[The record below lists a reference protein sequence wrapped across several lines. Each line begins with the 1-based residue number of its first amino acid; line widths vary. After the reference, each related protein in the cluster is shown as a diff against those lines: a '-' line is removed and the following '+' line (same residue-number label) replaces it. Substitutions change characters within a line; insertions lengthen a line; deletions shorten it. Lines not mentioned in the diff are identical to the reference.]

1 LLAKAESAGYYYAI
15 LVKVTG
21 YIMHRLFD
29 KSFMFSILIALL
41 SLLTVVPPS
50 YAAATPTQ
58 ETAPDFTLSDMQ
70 GIAHNL
76 VDYRGSVVVLNFWAS
91 WCPECVLEMPSLDG
105 LYNRLKKDGL
115 VVIGVSVDRARADI
129 AQLAGKVSYPILL
142 DERGDVFVKKYT
154 ITRLPATIIIDREGG
169 IVKKIYG
176 GRDFS
181 SGSFIGEMTGLLQEK
196 KRQ

>member
-1 LLAKAESAGYYYAI
+1 M
-15 LVKVTG
+15 
-21 YIMHRLFD
+21 MHRLCD
-29 KSFMFSILIALL
+29 KSFIFFIRIALL
-41 SLLTVVPPS
+41 SLLTVVPSS
-50 YAAATPTQ
+50 YAASTKTQ

-70 GIAHNL
+70 GIAHKL

-91 WCPECVLEMPSLDG
+91 WCPECVLEMPYLDS

-115 VVIGVSVDRARADI
+115 VVIGVSVDRRRGDI

-142 DERGDVFVKKYT
+142 DEKGDVFVKKYT
-154 ITRLPATIIIDREGG
+154 ITRLPATIIIDRDGA

-176 GRDFS
+176 GWDFS
-181 SGSFIGEMTGLLQEK
+181 SQAFIGEMTSLLQEK

>member
-1 LLAKAESAGYYYAI
+1 
-15 LVKVTG
+15 
-21 YIMHRLFD
+21 MHRLID
-29 KSFMFSILIALL
+29 KSSIFFIKIALL
-41 SLLTVVPPS
+41 SILTVVPSS
-50 YAAATPTQ
+50 YAASNPIREA
-58 ETAPDFTLSDMQ
+58 APDFTLSDMQ
-70 GIAHNL
+70 GIAHKL

-91 WCPECVLEMPSLDG
+91 WCRECVLEMPSLDG

-129 AQLAGKVSYPILL
+129 AQLAGKVSYPVLL
-142 DERGDVFVKKYT
+142 DERGDVFVKEYT
-154 ITRLPATIIIDREGG
+154 ITRLPATIIIDRDGA

-196 KRQ
+196 KGK

>member
-1 LLAKAESAGYYYAI
+1 
-15 LVKVTG
+15 
-21 YIMHRLFD
+21 MMRRLFD
-29 KSFMFSILIALL
+29 KALIFLISITLL

-50 YAAATPTQ
+50 YAASTRTQ

-70 GIAHNL
+70 GIAHKL
-76 VDYRGSVVVLNFWAS
+76 IDYRGSVVVLNFWAS
-91 WCPECVLEMPSLDG
+91 WCPECVREMPSLDS

-115 VVIGVSVDRARADI
+115 AVIGVSVDRARADI
-129 AQLAGKVSYPILL
+129 AQLAGKVSYPVLL

-154 ITRLPATIIIDREGG
+154 ITRLPATIIIDRDGA

-176 GRDFS
+176 GQDFS

>member
-1 LLAKAESAGYYYAI
+1 
-15 LVKVTG
+15 
-21 YIMHRLFD
+21 MHRLFD
-29 KSFMFSILIALL
+29 KSTIIFINIAIL
-41 SLLTVVPPS
+41 SLLTVVPFS
-50 YAAATPTQ
+50 YAAKTPTW
-58 ETAPDFTLSDMQ
+58 EAAPDFTLSDMQ
-70 GIAHNL
+70 GIAHKL

-91 WCPECVLEMPSLDG
+91 WCPECVREMPSLDG

-154 ITRLPATIIIDREGG
+154 ITRLPATIILDRDGA

-181 SGSFIGEMTGLLQEK
+181 SGAFIGEMTNLLQEK
-196 KRQ
+196 KQK